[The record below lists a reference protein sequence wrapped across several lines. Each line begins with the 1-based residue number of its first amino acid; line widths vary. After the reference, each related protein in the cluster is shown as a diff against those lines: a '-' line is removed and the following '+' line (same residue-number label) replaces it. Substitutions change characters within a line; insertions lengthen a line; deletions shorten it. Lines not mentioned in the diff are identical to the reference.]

1 MAEPLLSVLDH
12 IVYATP
18 DIKTTTDWIT
28 SLFGVKP
35 TAGGKHPAWGTK
47 NALLSLGPKM
57 YLEIVGP
64 DPDQPRPGDGRP
76 FNLDGLVNPRLV
88 TWAARGRNLHAV
100 RDAAGSKRVDLGEIQ
115 EGSRQSPDGT
125 SLQWSMTDLMTDRD
139 NGIVP
144 FFIDWGDSPH
154 PAESAPKGCLLKRLK
169 AIHPE
174 ADRLTGILNHL
185 GLDLIVEQGPA
196 AKLVATIETPAGLV
210 DID

>member
-1 MAEPLLSVLDH
+1 
-12 IVYATP
+12 
-18 DIKTTTDWIT
+18 
-28 SLFGVKP
+28 
-35 TAGGKHPAWGTK
+35 
-47 NALLSLGPKM
+47 
-57 YLEIVGP
+57 
-64 DPDQPRPGDGRP
+64 
-76 FNLDGLVNPRLV
+76 
-88 TWAARGRNLHAV
+88 
-100 RDAAGSKRVDLGEIQ
+100 
-115 EGSRQSPDGT
+115 
-125 SLQWSMTDLMTDRD
+125 MTDLMTDRD